1 MQNESSNNKI
11 NEDGEKIE
19 KSDNKLLSIINH
31 CGDDFFDWLTLNEL
45 AALNLTCRRL
55 EQLTTEYFQRK
66 YPMKTMKVGQIL
78 GTNAIHYRC
87 NDKSMQAF
95 KQNVRNLVVLPTTE
109 CLHYL
114 RLNHSKDI
122 VSIAFYDGEIADNAI
137 DDIAELVKNAEIIEI
152 QYGSIHSEFYD
163 SVLKFCKCIK
173 QLIIKYGFTECEISG
188 IENQWLLRTYP
199 TLEHFHWSRSPLLD
213 RNLDTFFRLNPQI
226 QSFNGSVY
234 TTMTTILFLTQ
245 TGICIN
251 ELHLEI
257 ILELYEENKEG
268 VEIVQTHLNRLYEN
282 KQIKSLMLQYS
293 FYTQFLDLGW
303 EKLEYLHG
311 VYFDFSY
318 ETGSTKTL
326 SKLVNLKLLVLGIN
340 TTLSRAK
347 ANILANHL
355 INLEE
360 IYVQINSIHAI
371 SPFLRKSIKLQKIY
385 VYGIGLAKC
394 FSGKFKMNHMSL
406 VNRERMKLRDAC
418 KITVFLPDQAYIQMK
433 WKSHDLN
440 FSLIEIKRSE
450 SHILRHP
457 FAATILHRDICEMYE
472 MF

>member
-1 MQNESSNNKI
+1 MQNDRSNNEIK
-11 NEDGEKIE
+11 EDDAKFQ
-19 KSDNKLLSIINH
+19 KLDNTLLSVVNH
-31 CGDDFFDWLTLNEL
+31 CGDGFFDWLTLNEL

-55 EQLTTEYFQRK
+55 EQLTIDYFQRK
-66 YPMKTMKVGQIL
+66 YPMKTMKVGQIMK
-78 GTNAIHYRC
+78 TADIHYRC
-87 NDKSMQAF
+87 NDESMQVF
-95 KQNVRNLVVLPTTE
+95 KQNVRNLVILPTTE
-109 CLHYL
+109 SLHYL

-137 DDIAELVKNAEIIEI
+137 DDVAELVKNAEIIEI
-152 QYGSIHSEFYD
+152 QYGSIHGEFYD
-163 SVLKFCKCIK
+163 SLLKFCKCIK
-173 QLIIKYGFTECEISG
+173 QLIIKYGFNECENSG
-188 IENQWLLRTYP
+188 IENQWLLKTYP
-199 TLEHFHWSRSPLLD
+199 TLEHFHWSRCTLLD
-213 RNLDTFFRLNPQI
+213 RHLDTFFRLNPQI

-234 TTMTTILFLTQ
+234 TTMSTILFLIQ

-257 ILELYEENKEG
+257 ILELHEENEEG
-268 VEIVQTHLNRLYEN
+268 VKIVQTHLDRLYKK

-293 FYTQFLDLGW
+293 FCSHFLDPGW
-303 EKLEYLHG
+303 AQLEYLHG
-311 VYFDFSY
+311 VYFDFPY
-318 ETGSTKTL
+318 QAGSTKAL

-355 INLEE
+355 VDLKE
-360 IYVQINSIHAI
+360 IYIQISSIHAI

-394 FSGKFKMNHMSL
+394 FSGKFKKNHMSL
-406 VNRERMKLRDAC
+406 VNEERMNLPDAC
-418 KITVFLPDQAYIQMK
+418 KITIFLPDQVYVQMK
-433 WKSHDLN
+433 WKSHELN
-440 FSLIEIKRSE
+440 YSLIEIKRSE

-472 MF
+472 KF